1 MWSLLLLACAPDEGA
16 DPAAVAA
23 LQTFVDSPENAGTF
37 YGPEPESSVEDI
49 EGLASEVD
57 GHHDLV
63 RAWVRYQGELHWLFA
78 QVDGDALEW
87 VAIVPPAPDG
97 QVESEPARSYM
108 DAWELPAEERVALL
122 EPVWGAEARYVDPG
136 AEGVGVEGLS
146 QVIDDFDAQFPRT
159 ELLPASAVVTQGSFI
174 HFRWV
179 MDATLFN
186 LDGMDIGIVGP
197 DGRLELIV
205 GFFGGLE
212 PD

>member
-1 MWSLLLLACAPDEGA
+1 M
-16 DPAAVAA
+16 
-23 LQTFVDSPENAGTF
+23 
-37 YGPEPESSVEDI
+37 
-49 EGLASEVD
+49 
-57 GHHDLV
+57 
-63 RAWVRYQGELHWLFA
+63 
-78 QVDGDALEW
+78 
-87 VAIVPPAPDG
+87 
-97 QVESEPARSYM
+97 
-108 DAWELPAEERVALL
+108 
-122 EPVWGAEARYVDPG
+122 DPG